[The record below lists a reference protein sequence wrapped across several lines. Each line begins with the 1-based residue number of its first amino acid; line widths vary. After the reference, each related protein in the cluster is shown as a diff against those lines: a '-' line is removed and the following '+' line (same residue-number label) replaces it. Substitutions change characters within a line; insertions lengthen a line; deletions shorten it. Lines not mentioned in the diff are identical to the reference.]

1 VINPETELDSAH
13 SVLDEPA
20 RNILKNQ
27 KDKNQYRSLV
37 LNVVPDRFD
46 SRDSQ
51 YEAGLTLLKSAVP
64 IPDFLWPVGRLC
76 SDCANKGQCHR
87 LLATPPQQHTVPILK
102 EIIRKSLI
110 RNQGEEGSC
119 TGQALASIIDILKL
133 RSRFGRPSGCYLGL
147 LKEQSE
153 FNKWKESRVSARM
166 LYEMARNYEYAPESQ
181 LGGSSL
187 RNVLKAFYHN
197 GVCEERS
204 SPYTSGDLSWTLSV
218 ERAKKARSTT
228 LGSYYR
234 LSGNLLDWQAA
245 LNEVGAILASAI
257 IHDGWEALELP
268 ASDTPFGPNL
278 IPHNPQ
284 QCVLRGGH
292 AFAVVGYNDIGFY
305 VLNSWGDAW
314 GRVVNQNHTIHEGVP
329 GVAVWRYQDWQQ
341 HVLDGWVFRLSHPAT
356 ESIGR
361 SGGWGRNTHH
371 LSGKRK
377 SSEPRLSING
387 HYLNLGSGGLIR
399 RGKYPCDAQTFLHT
413 VDWLNGGTSETSIK
427 PGDKYQSIVLCF
439 MSGTFNL
446 QQQAEEVE
454 ALVQVFK
461 KNGHYPV
468 FVFWTYAEVKHLEN
482 IIDANRNTLVE
493 RHGKQD
499 RALQLRLD
507 RELSEFG
514 WLFRTRMQRKIDEII
529 DVKEKLESPVFNAVK
544 PLLYWAI
551 KNRKKIHLLAH
562 SDGSLLLSKYLEEA
576 KNKKCKDDYNALKNN
591 VTSYQLLAP
600 TLNVA
605 ELKTIGNCR
614 RRGCKINLV
623 TLSSDDELADRV
635 GGYHGTYP
643 QLLQNIFVSP
653 RSATDDSGIVGLS
666 NEALSKS
673 RSGRSTVYTHTV
685 AERDERQLLPLH
697 FNMMSN
703 RHLIKQ
709 ILDKL

>member
-1 VINPETELDSAH
+1 MINPETELDSAH

-20 RNILKNQ
+20 RDVLKNQ
-27 KDKNQYRSLV
+27 KHENQYRSLV

-46 SRDSQ
+46 SRDRQ
-51 YEAGLTLLKSAVP
+51 YEAGLTLLNSAVP
-64 IPDFLWPVGRLC
+64 IPEFLWPVGRLC
-76 SDCANKGQCHR
+76 SDCFNKGQCQR
-87 LLATPPQQHTVPILK
+87 LVATPPQQHAVLILK
-102 EIIRKSLI
+102 EIKRKSLI

-119 TGQALASIIDILKL
+119 TGQALANIIDILKF

-147 LKEQSE
+147 LKEQNE
-153 FNKWKESRVSARM
+153 YDKWKENRVSARM

-197 GVCEERS
+197 GACQERL
-204 SPYTSGDLSWTLSV
+204 SPYASGDLSWTLSV
-218 ERAKKARSTT
+218 ELAKNARSTT

-234 LSGNLLDWQAA
+234 LSANLLDWQAA

-268 ASDTPFGPNL
+268 PHGTPFGPNL
-278 IPHNPQ
+278 ISHNPEQ
-284 QCVLRGGH
+284 YVLRGGH
-292 AFAVVGYNDIGFY
+292 AFAVVGYNDTGFY
-305 VLNSWGDAW
+305 ITNSWGDAW
-314 GRVVNQNHTIHEGVP
+314 GRVVERNSTIHEGVP
-329 GVAVWRYQDWQQ
+329 GVALWLYRDWQQ
-341 HVLDGWVFRLSHPAT
+341 HVLDGWVFRLSHPAA

-361 SGGWGRNTHH
+361 SGGWGRNAHH
-371 LSGKRK
+371 LSGSRK

-387 HYLNLGSGGLIR
+387 HYLNLGSGGFIR

-413 VDWLNGGTSETSIK
+413 ADWLNGGTSGASIK
-427 PGDKYQSIVLCF
+427 PGDKYRSIVICF

-454 ALVQVFK
+454 ALVQIFK
-461 KNGHYPV
+461 QNGHYPV

-482 IIDANRNTLVE
+482 IINANRNTLVE
-493 RHGKQD
+493 RHGKED

-514 WLFRTRMQRKIDEII
+514 WLFRTRMQSKIDEII
-529 DVKEKLESPVFNAVK
+529 DVKGNSESSVSTAVK
-544 PLLYWAI
+544 PLLAWAL
-551 KNRKKIHLLAH
+551 KSRKKIHLMAH
-562 SDGSLLLSKYLEEA
+562 SDGSLLLSRYLEEIRNS
-576 KNKKCKDDYNALKNN
+576 KYKDDYNALKNN

-600 TLNVA
+600 TLNAA

-614 RRGCKINLV
+614 KPGCKVNLM
-623 TLSSDDELADRV
+623 TLSRDDELVDRV
-635 GGYHGTYP
+635 GGYHATYP
-643 QLLQNIFVSP
+643 QLLQNIFAVP
-653 RSATDDSGIVGLS
+653 RPENDVTGIVGLN
-666 NEALSKS
+666 NEAILVSK
-673 RSGRSTVYTHTV
+673 SGRSTVYTHTV

-697 FNMMSN
+697 FNMVSN

-709 ILDKL
+709 IMVNI